1 MKQEELVIHQ
11 QTSEQLERFIA
22 QPSHALLLVG
32 ADGVGKGML
41 AKYLTAQILELN
53 SVTAVES
60 SHAVSLVAPDDKQT
74 ISIDVVRTLQRF
86 LKLKTAGKKQI
97 RRVVIVEHAQGMTTE
112 AQNAFLKLLEE
123 PPADTLLIMTASN
136 TQSLLPTIL
145 SRVQTFS
152 IMAPGKDQLLSF
164 FADYPQAA
172 VTQTYFLSGG
182 LPGLMKAL
190 LDEDSEH
197 SLVQAVTRA
206 KALLQQDLLAR
217 LVTVEQISKQKA
229 DVQQLCVALH
239 RIAHTALE
247 QAAVKNDVRR
257 IAQWQR
263 IIKAVTEAQKML
275 AANANTKLTL
285 TQLMLHLSS

>member
-1 MKQEELVIHQ
+1 MQAELVIHQ
-11 QTSEQLERFIA
+11 QTAEQIERFIA
-22 QPSHALLLVG
+22 QPSHALLLIG

-41 AKYLTAQILELN
+41 ARHLTARILELADAH
-53 SVTAVES
+53 SAET
-60 SHAVSLVAPDDKQT
+60 SHAVSIIAPDEKQT
-74 ISIDVVRTLQRF
+74 ISIEAIRTLQRF

-97 RRVVIVEHAQGMTTE
+97 RRVVIVEHAQGLTTE

-123 PPADTLLIMTASN
+123 PPADTLIILTAPN
-136 TQSLLPTIL
+136 KQALLPTIL
-145 SRVQTFS
+145 SRVQTVS
-152 IMAPGKDQLLSF
+152 VMEPTKDQLLTF
-164 FADYPQAA
+164 FGNYPQAA

-197 SLVQAVTRA
+197 TLVQAVTRA
-206 KALLQQDLLAR
+206 KALLQQDLFTR
-217 LVTVEQISKQKA
+217 LISVEQISKQKS

-263 IIKAVTEAQKML
+263 IIKAVSNAQKML

-285 TQLMLHLSS
+285 TQLMLQLSS